1 MSNKKYILFVENGSE
16 MQEMHFNWKH
26 FISIFM
32 VIFVLLSISVF
43 GLSKMFSKFY
53 YQEKIA
59 IAYKEND
66 NLELSINLMQIK
78 VSELNKTI
86 NNIME
91 KDKAIRL
98 YSNLPEN
105 DININELGTGGRVN
119 RKLYIDNDNS
129 KRSTQLTKIDESLT
143 QISKEIQSEVI
154 SYENLTE
161 ILKEKKQ
168 KLDATPTIAPLKDN
182 AYISSPYGKRIDPFT
197 GRISMHDGIDFAA
210 RIGTPIYATA
220 DGKVKYARYIGGYG
234 YTIKINHSFGY
245 STIFGHMSKMKAKK
259 GQNVKRGDLIG
270 YVGNTGRSTGPHL
283 HYEIRYNKRPVNPS
297 KYMWIRKKL

>member
-26 FISIFM
+26 FISILM

-43 GLSKMFSKFY
+43 GLSKIFSKFY

-234 YTIKINHSFGY
+234 YTIKINHGFGY
-245 STIFGHMSKMKAKK
+245 STIFGHMSKMKPKE

-283 HYEIRYNKRPVNPS
+283 HYEIRYNKRSVNPS

>member
-16 MQEMHFNWKH
+16 MREMHFNWRH
-26 FISIFM
+26 FISILV

-43 GLSKMFSKFY
+43 GLSKMFSKFN
-53 YQEKIA
+53 YQKKIA
-59 IAYKEND
+59 MAYKEND
-66 NLELSINLMQIK
+66 NLGLSINLMQEK

-86 NNIME
+86 NDIVE

-129 KRSTQLTKIDESLT
+129 KRSTQLTNIDESLT
-143 QISKEIQSEVI
+143 QISKEIQSELI

-210 RIGTPIYATA
+210 RMGTPIYATA

-234 YTIKINHSFGY
+234 YTIKINHDFGY

-270 YVGNTGRSTGPHL
+270 YIGNTGRSTGPHL

>member
-26 FISIFM
+26 FISILM

-43 GLSKMFSKFY
+43 GLSKIFSKFY

-234 YTIKINHSFGY
+234 YTIKINHGFGY
-245 STIFGHMSKMKAKK
+245 STIFGHMSKMKSKK

-283 HYEIRYNKRPVNPS
+283 HYEIRYNKRSVNPS

>member
-26 FISIFM
+26 FISILM

>member
-270 YVGNTGRSTGPHL
+270 YIGNTGRSTGPHL
-283 HYEIRYNKRPVNPS
+283 HYEIRYSNRPVNPS
-297 KYMWIRKKL
+297 KYIWIRKKL

>member
-26 FISIFM
+26 FISILM

-270 YVGNTGRSTGPHL
+270 YIGNTGRSTGPHL

>member
-26 FISIFM
+26 FISILM

-119 RKLYIDNDNS
+119 RELYVGNDNS
-129 KRSTQLTKIDESLT
+129 KRSTQLTNIDESLT
-143 QISKEIQSEVI
+143 QISKEIQSELI

-168 KLDATPTIAPLKDN
+168 KLNATPSIVPLKDN

-197 GRISMHDGIDFAA
+197 GRIRMHDGIDFAA

-234 YTIKINHSFGY
+234 YTIKINHGFGY

-270 YVGNTGRSTGPHL
+270 YVGNTGRSTGSHL